1 MGRPDER
8 PKISVYMITR
18 NNERT
23 VEKALASVTW
33 ADEIVVVDSFS
44 TDKTPEICRRVTDR
58 MIQRPWPGFREQY
71 QHAADLT
78 THPWIIFID
87 ADEEVS
93 QELAEEI
100 QRVVKEGGKGFDGF
114 IIYRRTYYL
123 GRWIRHGAWYPD
135 YEIRLYHREKGRW
148 EGGLHAKIVVDGN
161 VGSLQH
167 EVLHTTYR
175 DISDQ
180 IQTIDLY
187 SRIEAED
194 MFKAGERFSLFKL
207 LFRPPFRWIKEYL
220 FKQGFRDGVPG
231 LVIIVATMF
240 YVFIKHAKL
249 WELTHV
255 KKEGGDGC

>member
-1 MGRPDER
+1 MRETDER

-23 VEKALASVTW
+23 VERALASVTW

-44 TDKTPEICRRVTDR
+44 TDKTPEICRRFTDR
-58 MIQRPWPGFREQY
+58 VIQRPWPGFREQY

-100 QRVVKEGGKGFDGF
+100 QRVVKEGGESFDGF
-114 IIYRRTYYL
+114 ILYRRTYYL

-135 YEIRLYHREKGRW
+135 YEIRLYHREKGKW

-187 SRIEAED
+187 SQIEAED

-255 KKEGGDGC
+255 KKERGDGC

>member
-1 MGRPDER
+1 MGETDER
-8 PKISVYMITR
+8 LKISVYMITR

-23 VEKALASVTW
+23 LEKALASVTW

-44 TDKTPEICRRVTDR
+44 TDKTLEICRRFTDR
-58 MIQRPWPGFREQY
+58 VIQRPWPGFREQY

-78 THPWIIFID
+78 THPWVMFID
-87 ADEEVS
+87 ADEEIS
-93 QELAEEI
+93 QELADEI
-100 QRVVKEGGKGFDGF
+100 QRVVKEGEKSFDGF

-135 YEIRLYHREKGRW
+135 YEIRLYRREKGRW

-161 VGSLQH
+161 VSSLKH
-167 EVLHTTYR
+167 EILHYTYR

-180 IQTIDLY
+180 IRTLDLY

-194 MFKAGERFSLFKL
+194 MLKAGERFHLFKL
-207 LFRPPFRWIKEYL
+207 LFRPPFRLLKEYL
-220 FKQGFRDGVPG
+220 LKQGFRDGIPG
-231 LVIIVATMF
+231 VVIIVVTMF

-255 KKEGGDGC
+255 KKEGRNGC

>member
-1 MGRPDER
+1 MRETDER

-18 NNERT
+18 DNERT
-23 VEKALASVTW
+23 LERALASVTW

-44 TDKTPEICRRVTDR
+44 TDKTPEICRRFTDR
-58 MIQRPWPGFREQY
+58 VIQRPWPGFREQY

-78 THPWIIFID
+78 THPWIMFID

-93 QELAEEI
+93 QELGEEI
-100 QRVVKEGGKGFDGF
+100 QRMMKEGEKGFDGF
-114 IIYRRTYYL
+114 IICRRTYYL

-135 YEIRLYHREKGRW
+135 TEIRLYRREKGKW

-161 VGSLQH
+161 VGSLKY
-167 EVLHTTYR
+167 EILHYTYR

-180 IQTIDLY
+180 IRTLDLY

-194 MFKAGERFSLFKL
+194 RFRAGERFSLFKL
-207 LFRPPFRWIKEYL
+207 LFRPPFRLVKEYL
-220 FKQGFRDGVPG
+220 LKQGFRDGIPG
-231 LVIIVATMF
+231 FIIIVATMF

-255 KKEGGDGC
+255 KKEGKDGC

>member
-18 NNERT
+18 NNERA
-23 VEKALASVTW
+23 VERALASVRW

-44 TDKTPEICRRVTDR
+44 TDKTPEICRRFTDR
-58 MIQRPWPGFREQY
+58 VIQRPWPGFREQY
-71 QHAADLT
+71 QCAADLT
-78 THPWIIFID
+78 THPWIMFID

-93 QELAEEI
+93 PELAEEI
-100 QRVVKEGGKGFDGF
+100 QGVVKEGGKGFDGF

-148 EGGLHAKIVVDGN
+148 EGGLHAKIVVDGK
-161 VGSLQH
+161 VGSLKH
-167 EVLHTTYR
+167 EYLHTTYR

-180 IQTIDLY
+180 IHTIDLY

-194 MFKAGERFSLFKL
+194 MFKAGGRFSLFKL

-220 FKQGFRDGVPG
+220 FKQGFRDGIPG
-231 LVIIVATMF
+231 LVIIVSTMF

-255 KKEGGDGC
+255 KKEGGDGR

>member
-1 MGRPDER
+1 MEREDER

-18 NNERT
+18 DNERT
-23 VEKALASVTW
+23 VERALASVTW
-33 ADEIVVVDSFS
+33 VDEIVVVDSFS
-44 TDKTPEICRRVTDR
+44 TDKTPEICRRFTDR
-58 MIQRPWPGFREQY
+58 VIQRPWPGFREQY

-78 THPWIIFID
+78 THPWVMFID

-93 QELAEEI
+93 PKLADEI
-100 QRVVKEGGKGFDGF
+100 RSVVKEGGKGFDGF
-114 IIYRRTYYL
+114 ILYRRTTYL

-135 YEIRLYHREKGRW
+135 YEIRLYRREKGRW

-161 VGSLQH
+161 VSSLKH
-167 EVLHTTYR
+167 EILHYTYR

-180 IQTIDLY
+180 IRTLDLY

-194 MFKAGERFSLFKL
+194 MLKAGERFSLFKL
-207 LFRPPFRWIKEYL
+207 LFRPPFRLIKEYL
-220 FKQGFRDGVPG
+220 LKQGFRDGVPG

-255 KKEGGDGC
+255 KKEERDDC